1 MKRCPFCAAE
11 MPDEA
16 DSCETCGSPSSSVGE
31 QKTDPL
37 EERMFELLR
46 EGRKI
51 EAIKVYR
58 EETGLDLWKSKE
70 EVDALELVL
79 ANQPKNPPRPE
90 LKAEPFHDR
99 VTEALRA
106 GQKLEAIRIYREE
119 TDLDLGECKE
129 AVDALDDQL
138 RASEEVDALDR
149 QIRAGVS
156 NPSPLSEQEGESLED
171 RILEQ
176 LRVGR
181 KIEAIRIYR
190 KETGTGLKE
199 AKEAVD
205 AMQRRHGMP
214 VESAGC
220 VLIFAW
226 IFTMVAGGA
235 YLAHAQVFPI

>member
-70 EVDALELVL
+70 VVDALEVRLDYL
-79 ANQPKNPPRPE
+79 LKNPPPE
-90 LKAEPFHDR
+90 EKVGSFEDR
-99 VTEALRA
+99 VLEALRA
-106 GQKLEAIRIYREE
+106 GQKLQAIRIYRQE
-119 TDLDLGECKE
+119 TDLGLKESKE
-129 AVDALDDQL
+129 AVDALDDKL
-138 RASEEVDALDR
+138 
-149 QIRAGVS
+149 RAGVS
-156 NPSPLSEQEGESLED
+156 HPSPLSEQKGESLED

-176 LRVGR
+176 LRAGR
-181 KIEAIRIYR
+181 KIEAIKIYR